1 MQLSTT
7 FASLSITE
15 ELLAKLQAKDIT
27 APSPVQAEAIPAAL
41 EGRDILAQSQTG
53 TGKTL
58 AYLLPV
64 LMKID
69 ASHRGTQAVVIAP
82 TQELAM
88 QIVREAEYYGEGSGI
103 HVAALIGGAALNRQV
118 ERLRDKPQ
126 LVVGTPGR
134 IRELIEMR
142 KLKMHEVRMIVVDE
156 VDHLLQKGGA
166 RDTDMAIRSAL
177 RDRQLLFFSATLP
190 QEVRELAAR
199 FMQAPAEIGIEP
211 DKRMA
216 DTIQHLYVA
225 VERDKIDMVRRL
237 IRLWNPKRAIAF
249 VNDTNRIGEWE
260 AKLAYAGLSV
270 ASLYGDAP
278 KQERAAVLR
287 RFRDGQVQVLLATDV
302 AARGLDIPDLP
313 LVISIEPALDAEHY
327 IHRAGRTGRMGRQG
341 TSVNLITPQERFIM
355 RKFERELGITIAE
368 RVFYEGRLHD
378 PNANR
383 GGGKPNRKPRGAR
396 DAAGSA
402 RKAQPKSERHR
413 DQKDKGAPKWLK
425 DKRT

>member
-1 MQLSTT
+1 MQLSNT

-69 ASHRGTQAVVIAP
+69 ASHRGTQAVIIAP

-126 LVVGTPGR
+126 LVIGTPGR

-142 KLKMHEVRMIVVDE
+142 KLKMHEVRTIVVDE

-190 QEVRELAAR
+190 QEVRELAGR
-199 FMQAPAEIGIEP
+199 FMQSPAEIGIEP

-216 DTIQHLYVA
+216 ETIQHLYVA
-225 VERDKIDMVRRL
+225 VDRDKIDMVRRL

-249 VNDTNRIGEWE
+249 VNDSNRIGEWE
-260 AKLAYAGLSV
+260 AKLAYVGLSV

-278 KQERAAVLR
+278 KQERTAVLR
-287 RFRDGQVQVLLATDV
+287 RFREGQVQVLLATDV

-341 TSVNLITPQERFIM
+341 MSVNLITPQERFIM

-383 GGGKPNRKPRGAR
+383 GGKPNGKPRGAR
-396 DAAGSA
+396 EAAGTA

-413 DQKDKGAPKWLK
+413 DRKDKGAPKWLK

>member
-15 ELLAKLQAKDIT
+15 ELLVKLQAKDIT

-82 TQELAM
+82 TQEPGDAD
-88 QIVREAEYYGEGSGI
+88 RAR
-103 HVAALIGGAALNRQV
+103 GGVLRRGKRHSCRRAHWWSALNRQV

-199 FMQAPAEIGIEP
+199 FMQTPAEIGIEP

-270 ASLYGDAP
+270 ASCTGM
-278 KQERAAVLR
+278 R
-287 RFRDGQVQVLLATDV
+287 RSRSGQPCCGAS
-302 AARGLDIPDLP
+302 AMARSRCSWRPMSRPED
-313 LVISIEPALDAEHY
+313 
-327 IHRAGRTGRMGRQG
+327 
-341 TSVNLITPQERFIM
+341 
-355 RKFERELGITIAE
+355 
-368 RVFYEGRLHD
+368 
-378 PNANR
+378 
-383 GGGKPNRKPRGAR
+383 
-396 DAAGSA
+396 
-402 RKAQPKSERHR
+402 
-413 DQKDKGAPKWLK
+413 
-425 DKRT
+425 